1 MPPTEDIRGG
11 EDTISILVTTDNH
24 VGYSENDPIIGDDT
38 WRTFEEITQ
47 IAKIRDV
54 DMILQGGDLFHIN
67 KPSKKSMFH
76 VMKSLRKNCMGD
88 RPCEL
93 ELLSDPSMLGG
104 GFGTV
109 NYEDPNLNI
118 SVPVFAISGNHDDAT
133 GEELLLPIDVLSVSG
148 YLNFF
153 GKVID
158 NEDITVSPLLLR
170 KGSTKL
176 ALYGLSNVK
185 DERLYRIFRD
195 GRVKFLRPNMDTDDW
210 FNLLCVHQN
219 HTPHS
224 QTSYLPELFLPKF
237 LQLIIWGHEHEC
249 IPNPIYNPNMDFD
262 TLQPGSSV
270 ATSLCEAE
278 ASEKHVFLLNINN
291 LNYSIEPIKLKSTR
305 PFVIEE
311 VSLAKERFVEGP
323 ASRDDI
329 TKFLT
334 YKVEELVERAKQS
347 YIHSNKEFFDKLSE
361 DTYDTHI
368 PLPLIR
374 CRVDYTGNYEV
385 ENPRR
390 FANKFVGKVANVND
404 VIHYFKRKSQR
415 SGITSKTSTNPEDAV
430 ERKTSEVD
438 LQDIVGE
445 FLKKTE
451 LNLIPEVGMSHAVKK
466 YLENG
471 DKYILESFIKN
482 EIQKEAHILLD
493 MNINESEV
501 QKMEESDP
509 KMILKTLIA
518 QNRRIGPKG
527 DTVSHQNSMPKNTKR
542 QKSKL
547 ILEDFVISDSDTDS
561 DIHVQGDHSGD
572 RSEEKALR
580 DRISNLDHDIE
591 RDHFSGEKLALPEID
606 HSNEKM
612 STKKSKSKPGPK
624 RKLKKDSG
632 EPLHE
637 KKSLLDDIMS
647 MGSAI

>member
-1 MPPTEDIRGG
+1 MPTTEDIRAG

-54 DMILQGGDLFHIN
+54 DMILQGGDLFHVN

-93 ELLSDPSMLGG
+93 ELLSDPSVLGD

-153 GKVID
+153 GKIID
-158 NEDITVSPLLLR
+158 NENITVSPLLLR

-176 ALYGLSNVK
+176 ALYGFSNVK

-195 GRVKFLRPNMDTDDW
+195 GGVRFLRPNEDTDDW

-249 IPNPIYNPNMDFD
+249 IPHPIYNPNMDFD

-278 ASEKHVFLLNINN
+278 ASEKHVFLLHVNN
-291 LNYSIEPIKLKSTR
+291 KKYSVEPIKLRSTR
-305 PFVIEE
+305 PFIIDEI
-311 VSLAKERFVEGP
+311 SLAKERFVEGP
-323 ASRDDI
+323 ASKDDI

-347 YIHSNKEFFDKLSE
+347 YIHSNKERFDNLSE
-361 DTYDTHI
+361 DTYDMHI

-404 VIHYFKRKSQR
+404 VIHYFKKKSQR
-415 SGITSKTSTNPEDAV
+415 SGTTSKTSTNPEDPL
-430 ERKTSEVD
+430 ERKTTEID
-438 LQDIVGE
+438 LQDIVSE
-445 FLKKTE
+445 FLKKTQ

-482 EIQKEAHILLD
+482 EIQKEAGIFLS
-493 MNINESEV
+493 MNINESEF
-501 QKMEESDP
+501 QRMEESDP
-509 KMILKTLIA
+509 KMIFKSLVA
-518 QNRRIGPKG
+518 QNRGIGQKG
-527 DTVSHQNSMPKNTKR
+527 DAVSAQNNLPKSAKR
-542 QKSKL
+542 LRSNPTS
-547 ILEDFVISDSDTDS
+547 EDFVIADSDTDS
-561 DIHVQGDHSGD
+561 NIEDHNGG
-572 RSEEKALR
+572 RSEEKASR
-580 DRISNLDHDIE
+580 GGITNLNNDNV
-591 RDHFSGEKLALPEID
+591 RDHFPGENQALHGDEHTNEEIT
-606 HSNEKM
+606 SKK
-612 STKKSKSKPGPK
+612 TKRKPGPK
-624 RKLKKDSG
+624 RKPKKDSS
-632 EPLHE
+632 ENQHE
-637 KKSLLDDIMS
+637 NKSLLDDIMS
-647 MGSAI
+647 MGSTI